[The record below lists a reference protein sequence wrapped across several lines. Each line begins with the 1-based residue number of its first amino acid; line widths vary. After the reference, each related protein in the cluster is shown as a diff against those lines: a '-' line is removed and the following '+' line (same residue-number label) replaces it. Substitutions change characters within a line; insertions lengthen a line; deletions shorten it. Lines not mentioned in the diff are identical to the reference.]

1 MSNIVKFK
9 FTLKG
14 TVVPDNY
21 GGKSGRF
28 VETLLKSL
36 GIPLDNS
43 KGMDCKLY
51 GFELKTRYTNA
62 TSAQTVAT
70 ATIDEWKTTPY
81 DYSVVK
87 EKFQKQYRVHIDP
100 IIKDGVQVGGVIVN
114 DEFYDFSP
122 NHIQS
127 LIKEAY
133 DICREQIIAGLK
145 IDYIYGSYWGYAE
158 RKPESSSYSF
168 RLSPAA
174 YTKLEAMAKSTYST
188 LFEDETV

>member
-14 TVVPDNY
+14 TSVPNNH
-21 GGKSGRF
+21 GGESGRY

-43 KGMDCKLY
+43 KGVDCKLY

-70 ATIDEWKTTPY
+70 MTINDWKMTPY
-81 DYSVVK
+81 DKSVVK

-100 IIKDGVQVGGVIVN
+100 VIENDIQVGGVIVD

-122 NHIQS
+122 DHIQS
-127 LIKEAY
+127 LIKDAY
-133 DICREQIIAGLK
+133 DVCREQIIVGSR
-145 IDYIYGSYWGYAE
+145 DEYIHGSYWGYAE
-158 RKPESSSYSF
+158 RKPDSDSYSF
-168 RLSPAA
+168 RVNPNA
-174 YTKLEAMAKSTYST
+174 YKKLEAMTKSTYTT
-188 LFEDETV
+188 LFEQS